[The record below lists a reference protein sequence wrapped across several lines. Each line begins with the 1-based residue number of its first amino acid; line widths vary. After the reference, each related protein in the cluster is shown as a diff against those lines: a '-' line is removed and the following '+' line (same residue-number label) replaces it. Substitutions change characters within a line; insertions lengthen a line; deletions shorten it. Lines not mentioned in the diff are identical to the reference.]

1 MGSGPRR
8 ACGAGTCTPG
18 SGEQGC
24 GSLRIST
31 WAGQRAG
38 FCLFGFAVA
47 DVGGAHSAPTYSGL
61 RCTTG
66 SLNEFVLFCCARL
79 RTRPRVR
86 GRGGQ
91 GVTGSQQRIPSRA
104 QSPQPQ
110 TRPSL
115 LAREPRG
122 AGLESPQ
129 AKMGRGGGGVCGVGH
144 ELIKAAVSCP
154 ASCSSSPLTT
164 RLVFLT
170 PLLRFPGGIIWAV
183 VPAVSK
189 PRAEVEGTSGNSRL
203 ADPSYVEEGF
213 ALSPHLFPGL
223 SISPEF
229 GPGALEFEER
239 NVLQLPPVD
248 QFPLGCGKREFK

>member
-1 MGSGPRR
+1 M
-8 ACGAGTCTPG
+8 
-18 SGEQGC
+18 
-24 GSLRIST
+24 
-31 WAGQRAG
+31 
-38 FCLFGFAVA
+38 
-47 DVGGAHSAPTYSGL
+47 
-61 RCTTG
+61 
-66 SLNEFVLFCCARL
+66 
-79 RTRPRVR
+79 
-86 GRGGQ
+86 
-91 GVTGSQQRIPSRA
+91 
-104 QSPQPQ
+104 
-110 TRPSL
+110 
-115 LAREPRG
+115 
-122 AGLESPQ
+122 
-129 AKMGRGGGGVCGVGH
+129 GH